1 MAELFGIVG
10 TVAGLLQLTSEAI
23 DVVGSVKH
31 ADEDHITLVAGLG
44 CLNFLIEVLKH
55 RLDDAKVEESWNR
68 YVRLMQERSGTL
80 EFDESGVT
88 YKPPPEPKGPLAE
101 LYRTM
106 EQISRKLN
114 PPDAAQE
121 FKHGRELRRKL
132 FWKWKKG
139 DYEHMLTNIARA
151 QGQISFI
158 LDQDEYELLKN
169 LKSDTTKIYRVT
181 QGIKQ
186 SIDAEKDRREKHEK
200 QEIGK
205 WLSPLDF
212 GEEKQKCESSFP
224 SANGVIKSFEFE
236 QWSEGRPWQLV
247 CYGKARSGKVR
258 SCDPTT
264 IVFPSWKS
272 DDGLDSGVFDHSR
285 APEAESQ
292 DSQHCCHLPLFQ
304 LERPAEESVETHT
317 R

>member
-10 TVAGLLQLTSEAI
+10 TIAGLLQLTSEAI

-31 ADEDHITLVAGLG
+31 ADQDHTTLVAGLG
-44 CLNFLIEVLKH
+44 CLKFLIEILKH
-55 RLDDAKVEESWNR
+55 RLEDAKVEESWNR
-68 YVRLMQERSGTL
+68 YVRSMQERSGTL
-80 EFDESGVT
+80 EFDGSGVT
-88 YKPPPEPKGPLAE
+88 YRPPPEPKGPLAE

-121 FKHGRELRRKL
+121 FKPGRELRRKL
-132 FWKWKKG
+132 FWKWKKS

-169 LKSDTTKIYRVT
+169 LKSDTTKIYTVT

-186 SIDAEKDRREKHEK
+186 SIDAEKDRREK
-200 QEIGK
+200 QEIVK

-212 GEEKQKCESSFP
+212 GEEKQKHESSFP
-224 SANGVIKSFEFE
+224 SAKGLINSFEFE
-236 QWSEGRPWQLV
+236 QWAEGRPWQLV
-247 CYGKARSGKVR
+247 CYGKARSGKV
-258 SCDPTT
+258 
-264 IVFPSWKS
+264 
-272 DDGLDSGVFDHSR
+272 
-285 APEAESQ
+285 
-292 DSQHCCHLPLFQ
+292 
-304 LERPAEESVETHT
+304 
-317 R
+317 

>member
-1 MAELFGIVG
+1 MAEPLGILGLV
-10 TVAGLLQLTSEAI
+10 VGLLQMTSEAI
-23 DVVGSVKH
+23 DIVGSVKH
-31 ADEDHITLVAGLG
+31 ADEDHNTLVAGLSS
-44 CLNFLIEVLKH
+44 LKFLIEVLEH
-55 RLDDAKVEESWNR
+55 RLEDAKVEESWNR

-80 EFDESGVT
+80 EFDGSSVT

-106 EQISRKLN
+106 EKISRKLN
-114 PPDAAQE
+114 PTQE
-121 FKHGRELRRKL
+121 SKPGREFRRKL

-158 LDQDEYELLKN
+158 LDQDEYELLKS
-169 LKSDTTKIYRVT
+169 LKSDTTKIYDVA

-186 SIDAEKDRREKHEK
+186 SIDAEKDRREKHE
-200 QEIGK
+200 IGK
-205 WLSPLDF
+205 WISPLDF

-224 SANGVIKSFEFE
+224 SAKELIKSFEFE
-236 QWSEGRPWQLV
+236 QWWEGRPWQLV

-258 SCDPTT
+258 SCDPIT
-264 IVFPSWKS
+264 IVSPSWES
-272 DDGLDSGVFDHSR
+272 DSGLDSTIFDHSR

-304 LERPAEESVETHT
+304 LERPAEESSEPSAWQLA
-317 R
+317 